1 MSDINNGDQYD
12 VNMLLKEIEALNFIN
27 KQIAFLNSQTDLN
40 SALNEVAARLGE
52 FTDAER
58 VYIFEDTG
66 NFFCNTIEWC
76 SEGITPEINS
86 LQNVPKEEMFAW
98 TDSFENGKCVVIPDI
113 EEIKFSSPYIYETL
127 ARQGIK
133 GVVEAPIKIGNR
145 IVGFIGVDNAPDKN
159 LKLISESLDTLG
171 TFIGT
176 MIRNREEH
184 EKLEEER
191 RQYRNALA
199 LDSEALFTFDL
210 TEGIINDHVYAMDGN
225 NLTAD
230 LGLSVP
236 ITYDQLA
243 ERWFSPE
250 RINADRRDIELV
262 HSRES
267 LIECSKKGTTIIEFE
282 YYVPGDGRYIRILAM
297 LYTLNNHVNASFIIY
312 DITSTRKEE
321 KQRRAM
327 IETLGKIYS
336 GLYLFSFQS
345 NTYTSF
351 EQRDDIAS
359 FLSQSGSYDDFFK
372 VYIENFVLPE
382 FKEAVSDFLTPKN
395 IVESLSEND
404 YISLEYRRKNVG
416 WCRITLVASERN
428 KFGKV
433 TSVVFAGNVIDG
445 QKKAEL
451 AQRDALKA
459 AYDSANIANSAKTD
473 FLANMSHDIRTP
485 MNAIIGLTAIA
496 CTHMDD
502 KERVAD
508 CLSKIT
514 VSSKHLLGIINE
526 ILDMSKIESGKME
539 LHEDAFS
546 LPELIDNLL
555 SMSKSEVL
563 GKGHELSLSI
573 RGIVHENVIGD
584 SQRIQQVFMNI
595 MSNAVKYTPTGG
607 KIRLSI
613 SEKNTNKPK
622 IGCYEF
628 IFEDN
633 GIGMSE
639 EYLKHIFEPFSRARN
654 DLRVEKIQ
662 GTGLGMPITRNIVQM
677 MNGDIKIES
686 KLNKGTKM
694 TVTLFLKLKNESK
707 ENITHSYA
715 DLPILVADDD
725 KVSCIYT
732 CEMLEE
738 IGMKGEWVLTGA
750 EAVERTVEH
759 HEKGDDFFAVILD
772 WRMPEMDGIET
783 TREIR
788 RRVGKDVPII
798 IISAFDWSDIE
809 SEARAAGANAFISK
823 PLFKSRVM
831 HLFNELTDGEE
842 NEQSNPD
849 LHEYTKDKFQGKRV
863 LLVED
868 NELNS
873 EIAGEIFHM
882 AGLEVE
888 FAKDGKMAVDIMTT
902 VESGYFDIIFM
913 DIQMPVMNGY
923 EASRAIRTLP
933 GNYAKSVPIIAM
945 TANAF
950 AEDVAQAKNAGMNE
964 HIAKPIDF
972 DQLMKALQKWIC

>member
-225 NLTAD
+225 NLTAG

-243 ERWFSPE
+243 EKWFSPE

-262 HSRES
+262 RSRES

-336 GLYLFSFQS
+336 GLYLFSFHS

-351 EQRDDIAS
+351 KQRDDIAS

-563 GKGHELSLSI
+563 DKGHELSLSI
-573 RGIVHENVIGD
+573 RGIEHENVIGD

-595 MSNAVKYTPTGG
+595 MSNAVKYTPAGG

>member
-1 MSDINNGDQYD
+1 
-12 VNMLLKEIEALNFIN
+12 
-27 KQIAFLNSQTDLN
+27 
-40 SALNEVAARLGE
+40 
-52 FTDAER
+52 
-58 VYIFEDTG
+58 
-66 NFFCNTIEWC
+66 
-76 SEGITPEINS
+76 
-86 LQNVPKEEMFAW
+86 
-98 TDSFENGKCVVIPDI
+98 
-113 EEIKFSSPYIYETL
+113 
-127 ARQGIK
+127 
-133 GVVEAPIKIGNR
+133 
-145 IVGFIGVDNAPDKN
+145 
-159 LKLISESLDTLG
+159 
-171 TFIGT
+171 
-176 MIRNREEH
+176 
-184 EKLEEER
+184 
-191 RQYRNALA
+191 
-199 LDSEALFTFDL
+199 
-210 TEGIINDHVYAMDGN
+210 
-225 NLTAD
+225 
-230 LGLSVP
+230 
-236 ITYDQLA
+236 
-243 ERWFSPE
+243 
-250 RINADRRDIELV
+250 
-262 HSRES
+262 
-267 LIECSKKGTTIIEFE
+267 
-282 YYVPGDGRYIRILAM
+282 
-297 LYTLNNHVNASFIIY
+297 
-312 DITSTRKEE
+312 
-321 KQRRAM
+321 
-327 IETLGKIYS
+327 
-336 GLYLFSFQS
+336 
-345 NTYTSF
+345 
-351 EQRDDIAS
+351 
-359 FLSQSGSYDDFFK
+359 
-372 VYIENFVLPE
+372 
-382 FKEAVSDFLTPKN
+382 
-395 IVESLSEND
+395 
-404 YISLEYRRKNVG
+404 
-416 WCRITLVASERN
+416 
-428 KFGKV
+428 
-433 TSVVFAGNVIDG
+433 
-445 QKKAEL
+445 
-451 AQRDALKA
+451 
-459 AYDSANIANSAKTD
+459 
-473 FLANMSHDIRTP
+473 
-485 MNAIIGLTAIA
+485 
-496 CTHMDD
+496 
-502 KERVAD
+502 
-508 CLSKIT
+508 
-514 VSSKHLLGIINE
+514 
-526 ILDMSKIESGKME
+526 
-539 LHEDAFS
+539 
-546 LPELIDNLL
+546 
-555 SMSKSEVL
+555 
-563 GKGHELSLSI
+563 
-573 RGIVHENVIGD
+573 
-584 SQRIQQVFMNI
+584 MNI
-595 MSNAVKYTPTGG
+595 MSNAVKYTPAGG